1 MAIKVGVLGLQGD
14 IREHVE
20 ILKKIG
26 VEATVVKLP
35 EHLEKVDALIIP
47 GGESTT
53 IWKLM
58 KITGLDKA
66 LKERIRNNFPVYGT
80 CAGMIVLSNGVEN
93 YPEQETLKVID
104 IKVKRNAFGRQVES
118 FEADLKIKD
127 IPGKPFRGVFIR
139 APLIVDYGE
148 NVEILCE
155 YDGNPVMARQGNIL
169 VSSFHPELTEDTR
182 VHEFF
187 LKMV

>member
-1 MAIKVGVLGLQGD
+1 MSIKVGVLGLQGD

-20 ILKKIG
+20 ILKKLGI
-26 VEATVVKLP
+26 EAVVVKLP
-35 EHLEKVDALIIP
+35 VHLEKVDALIIP

-58 KITGLDKA
+58 KITRMNEA
-66 LKERIRNNFPVYGT
+66 LKEKIEKGFPVYGT
-80 CAGMIVLSNGVEN
+80 CAGMIVLSSGVEN

-104 IKVKRNAFGRQVES
+104 IKVRRNAFGRQVES
-118 FEADLKIKD
+118 FEADLNIKGVSD
-127 IPGKPFRGVFIR
+127 GLFRGIFIR

-155 YDGNPVMARQGNIL
+155 YEENPVMARQGNVL

-182 VHEFF
+182 VHELF
-187 LKMV
+187 LKMI